1 MTLTKTHLRASLGDK
16 NFSMLV
22 WVSYNSPPHHQ
33 LNLKRYYPYT
43 AWIKSGHLAAINKSP
58 YELASDQKVLSRLRE
73 SQRKITMIG

>member
-33 LNLKRYYPYT
+33 LDLKRYYT

-73 SQRKITMIG
+73 SQRCKITMIG